1 MSGRPGE
8 FELIS
13 RFLAPLARREPGAF
27 GLTDD
32 AAVLAMEGG
41 EDLVVTTDSMVG
53 GVHFLED
60 DPAQLV
66 AAKLLRVSLSDLAAM
81 GARPWAYTL
90 NLALPDDWE
99 TAWLERFADGL
110 GAEQELFE
118 LCLIGGD
125 TVSANGPLSLTLTA
139 LGKIAP
145 GDALRR
151 SGARPGDG
159 IWVSGTIGDGVL
171 GLRARKGDLDGLPAA
186 EIDYLISR
194 FQLPRP
200 RLALGRRLLGLADGA
215 IDLSDGLIADLT
227 HLCAASGVG
236 GEVNSQLIP
245 LSAGARGA
253 VESGRVKLETLITGG
268 DDFELL
274 FTAPQA
280 EESALVGLCVEDAC
294 GPVGV
299 TRIGTI
305 TATSGIRVLREN
317 GEPFSLGETGY
328 RHF

>member
-13 RFLAPLARREPGAF
+13 RFLAPLARQEPGAF

-32 AAVLAMEGG
+32 AAVLAMEAG
-41 EDLVVTTDSMVG
+41 EDLVVTTDSLVS

-60 DPAQLV
+60 DPAHLV

-99 TAWLERFADGL
+99 TGWLERFAGGL
-110 GAEQELFE
+110 GAEQKLFG

-139 LGKIAP
+139 LGKVAS

-159 IWVSGTIGDGVL
+159 IWVSGTIGDALL

-194 FQLPRP
+194 FQMPRP

-236 GEVNSQLIP
+236 GQVNSQLIP

-253 VESGRVKLETLITGG
+253 VASGRVKMETLITGG

-280 EESALVGLCVEDAC
+280 AESALVGLRVEDAC
-294 GPVGV
+294 GPVAIS
-299 TRIGTI
+299 RIGTI
-305 TATSGIRVLREN
+305 TAALGVRVLGEN
-317 GEPFSLGETGY
+317 GEPISLGETGY